1 MFKKDERP
9 VKAEQPFPGKFVR
22 GSIPL
27 HRVPLTVV
35 AHVAVASVADIRVV
49 GAAAVVVED
58 LRSGWFGREVIVFLL
73 KR

>member
-1 MFKKDERP
+1 MLKKDEGP
-9 VKAEQPFPGKFVR
+9 VKAEEPFPGKFVR

-49 GAAAVVVED
+49 GAAVVVKD
-58 LRSGWFGREVIVFLL
+58 LRSGWFGRKVIVFL
-73 KR
+73 